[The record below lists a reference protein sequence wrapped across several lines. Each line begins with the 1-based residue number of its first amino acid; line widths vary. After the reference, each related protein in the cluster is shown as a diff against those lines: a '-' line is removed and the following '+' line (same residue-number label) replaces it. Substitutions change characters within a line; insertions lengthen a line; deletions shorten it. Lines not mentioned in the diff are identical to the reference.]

1 MPGMELAHHP
11 QLFVPLGL
19 MVARLEGLSWWGLLE
34 WELKRLFD
42 KRWGVRP
49 ALDPQLGRCPAWH
62 HRFLPAMPGMQWL
75 DHALLL
81 ACLHLF
87 ERELRHVFLALLLL
101 RVAFRL
107 PFAFFLTLWFWRLFV
122 FVFA

>member
-1 MPGMELAHHP
+1 MPGMNLAQQP
-11 QLFVPLGL
+11 EWLLPLGL
-19 MVARLEGLSWWGLLE
+19 KVARLDGLRWWGLLE

-49 ALDPQLGRCPAWH
+49 ALDPCLGLLPAWQ

-75 DHALLL
+75 EQALLL
-81 ACLHLF
+81 ASQQLF
-87 ERELRHVFLALLLL
+87 VRELQHVFLALLLL